1 MNNERNEKKLK
12 RGQRPEGWKND
23 CAKIKEY
30 YAVRNPNWTEEQ
42 CIAAAKKFNKR
53 NNYRS
58 IEYWEHRYPDATH
71 EEHLEMLN
79 EHLTKINTIMSDR
92 TKQVKCV
99 EYWLSKGYT
108 KKEAIDIISKSQATF
123 SLEKCIEKYGLEKG
137 TIVYNN
143 RQNKWLKS
151 FKNSM
156 KNNFVNGIQSS
167 SAANKL
173 FSIIE
178 KQITGQKEF
187 ILGKYAFD
195 FVYNNKII
203 EFIGDF
209 WHANPKIYDKTF
221 INKTNG
227 CTAKEI
233 WKHDKDKIKYA
244 KKHGY
249 DVHTVWESDFR
260 NEPETVIKKCMD
272 FLTQ

>member
-1 MNNERNEKKLK
+1 MRDK
-12 RGQRPEGWKND
+12 
-23 CAKIKEY
+23 
-30 YAVRNPNWTEEQ
+30 
-42 CIAAAKKFNKR
+42 
-53 NNYRS
+53 
-58 IEYWEHRYPDATH
+58 
-71 EEHLEMLN
+71 
-79 EHLTKINTIMSDR
+79 

-99 EYWLSKGYT
+99 EYWLAKGYT
-108 KKEAIDIISKSQATF
+108 KKEAIDIISKSQVTF

-137 TIVYNN
+137 TIIYNN

-156 KNNFVNGIQSS
+156 KTNFVNGIQSS

-178 KQITGQKEF
+178 KQITGQREF

-203 EFIGDF
+203 EFNGDY

-227 CTAKEI
+227 YTAKEI
-233 WKHDKDKIKYA
+233 WKRDKDKIKYA
-244 KKHGY
+244 KNHGY
-249 DVHTVWESDFR
+249 DVYTVWESDFK
-260 NEPETVIKKCMD
+260 NDYELVIKKCMD